1 MMAVQAA
8 SPGHIRKINVRKDLL
23 EIADLIE
30 ICFASTLD
38 EDGREYLRQLRW
50 TSRDITSL
58 SWLQGAAERIAQP
71 LYGFVWEED
80 GRIVGNLS
88 LIPLN
93 QRGKLIY
100 LIANVAVHP
109 NYRRRGIGNELTR
122 TALEHLR
129 QRGIDV
135 AWLQVRDDNPVAYH
149 LYRSLGFIERAR
161 RTTWQISGLSMV
173 VPHRVEGVTIHHRRR
188 RDWEKQVA
196 WLRQIYP
203 PEISWNL
210 PLNIARLNPGLA
222 PQLMRWLR
230 GELQDHWSAVKNGE
244 TIGVLSWE
252 PMRSA
257 CDALWLA
264 PDPRYEEQAI
274 LSLLPYACAML
285 SSRGRGLSINYP
297 AGRAGDA
304 FLRAGFAHH
313 QTLIW
318 MSIPLN
324 TLPR

>member
-8 SPGHIRKINVRKDLL
+8 VTSHIRKINVRKDLL

-30 ICFASTLD
+30 ICFAATLD

-50 TSRDITSL
+50 TSRDLTAL
-58 SWLQGAAERIAQP
+58 AWLQGAAERIASP

-129 QRGIDV
+129 QRGIEM

-149 LYRSLGFIERAR
+149 LYRTLGFIERAR
-161 RTTWQISGLSMV
+161 RTTWQISGLAAAS
-173 VPHRVEGVTIHHRRR
+173 PRHVEGVTVHARKNK
-188 RDWEKQVA
+188 DWEKQAA
-196 WLRQIYP
+196 WLKEIYP
-203 PEISWNL
+203 PEVAWNL
-210 PLNIARLNPGLA
+210 PLSPSRLSPGLA
-222 PQLMRWLR
+222 SKVMRWMR
-230 GELQDHWSAVKNGE
+230 GEMQDHWSAVKNGE

-257 CDALWLA
+257 YDALWLA
-264 PDPRYEEQAI
+264 SDPRYEEEAI
-274 LSLLPYACAML
+274 LALLPHACSML
-285 SSRGRGLSINYP
+285 THRRRGLSVNYP

-318 MSIPLN
+318 MSIPLH
-324 TLPR
+324 PQE